1 MFSKR
6 PIRDRKLIA
15 VKRNEKG
22 RLLRRRWRLSRE
34 VESLNC
40 CDDGDAKFEMMNVAS
55 SSGVGRYGMVAEVV
69 PNFD

>member
-6 PIRDRKLIA
+6 PIRDRNLIA
-15 VKRNEKG
+15 VKRIEKC
-22 RLLRRRWRLSRE
+22 RLLRRRWRLNRE

-55 SSGVGRYGMVAEVV
+55 WSGVGAGWYGC
-69 PNFD
+69 